1 MSYHLLTGATGLLGR
16 YLIKDL
22 LQADIPVAVIVRP
35 TRRAS
40 ARHRMEAA
48 MQYWEEQLG
57 KSLPRPVVLKGDIS
71 EPDLG
76 LDPRSL
82 RWVSENCDTML
93 HNAASLTFH
102 STGPEAEPW
111 RSNVE
116 GTRHVLDLCRETG
129 IQHFHHVS
137 TAYVCGLRTGRIL
150 ESELDVGQTPSNDY
164 ERSKIQAEQMVRS
177 ADFLKSLTVFRP
189 AIIIGD
195 AVNGYTT
202 TYHGFY
208 APLSLITTLVS
219 MEPRNETGHIYSSG
233 RFRLEGFETKNLV
246 PVDWVSA
253 VTAHVVSH
261 SEHHGKTYHLTP
273 RVPITMRLFADVL
286 EQATG
291 WYGVNFLGPNAQMEN
306 MTEQEQMF
314 HDLISIYNSYWRDD
328 PMFDSTNTQAVAPHL
343 PCPHVDRSLLLMM
356 SEWAKSVNFGS
367 PRVKVSEP
375 EFDTQK
381 HFDPLVDAGAK
392 LPVSEKLVE
401 VGLDITGHGGG
412 QWRVEVN
419 DGLVVGAA
427 VGLAER
433 CSATLHLD
441 ADTFASLVKGE
452 TSAYQAVQAGQ
463 IRVTGRQSAD
473 DELLDVLQQ
482 AARPLKAPLGEQRSH
497 PAPRDGS
504 SPREAG

>member
-22 LQADIPVAVIVRP
+22 LLAEIPLAVLVRP
-35 TRRAS
+35 TRRA
-40 ARHRMEAA
+40 AAQQRVEAV
-48 MQYWEEQLG
+48 MQYWEEKLG
-57 KSLPRPVVLKGDIS
+57 RSLSRPVVLEGDIS

-111 RSNVE
+111 RSNVA
-116 GTRHVLDLCRETG
+116 GTRHVLDVCREAG
-129 IQHFHHVS
+129 IEHFHHVS

-164 ERSKIQAEQMVRS
+164 EKSKVAAEKMVRS
-177 ADFLKSLTVFRP
+177 SDFLKSLTVFRP

-208 APLSLITTLVS
+208 APLQLISTLVS
-219 MEPRNETGHIYSSG
+219 TEPKNETGHIFSSG
-233 RFRLEGFETKNLV
+233 RFELEGFETKNLV

-253 VTAHVVSH
+253 VMAHVVSH
-261 SEHHGKTYHLTP
+261 PEHHGATYHLTP
-273 RVPITMRLFADVL
+273 RQPITMRLFADVL

-291 WYGVNFLGPNAQMEN
+291 WYGVNFLGPNAKMEN

-328 PMFDSTNTQAVAPHL
+328 PTFDSTNTQTAAPHL
-343 PCPHVDRSLLLMM
+343 LCPHVDRSMLLMM
-356 SEWAKSVNFGS
+356 AEWAKSVNFGS
-367 PRVKVSEP
+367 PRVRITEP
-375 EFDTQK
+375 DFDSTT
-381 HFDPLVDAGAK
+381 HFESLVEAGAE
-392 LPVSEKLVE
+392 LLDDEKYIE

-412 QWRVEVN
+412 QWRVQVE
-419 DGLVVGAA
+419 DGLVVGAEIGLTDCGA
-427 VGLAER
+427 ATFHLDVGTF
-433 CSATLHLD
+433 ATLVQG
-441 ADTFASLVKGE
+441 DTTTE
-452 TSAYQAVQAGQ
+452 QAVRSGA
-463 IRVTGRQSAD
+463 IRITGVRTD
-473 DELLDVLQQ
+473 ENELLDVLQQ
-482 AARPLKAPLGEQRSH
+482 VARPRETQTAS
-497 PAPRDGS
+497 PAKTRV
-504 SPREAG
+504 

>member
-1 MSYHLLTGATGLLGR
+1 
-16 YLIKDL
+16 
-22 LQADIPVAVIVRP
+22 
-35 TRRAS
+35 
-40 ARHRMEAA
+40 

-57 KSLPRPVVLKGDIS
+57 KSLPRPVVLEGDIS

-76 LDPRSL
+76 LDPQSL
-82 RWVSENCDTML
+82 RWVTENCDTML

-195 AVNGYTT
+195 SVNGYTT

-208 APLSLITTLVS
+208 APLQLISTLVNNF
-219 MEPRNETGHIYSSG
+219 EPNETGRVYNPG
-233 RFRLEGFETKNLV
+233 RFKLAGFERKNLV

-253 VTAHVVSH
+253 VTSHIVAHP
-261 SEHHGKTYHLTP
+261 EHHGQTYHLTP

-291 WYGVNFLGPNAQMEN
+291 WYGVNFLGPDGNMEN
-306 MTEQEQMF
+306 ITEQEQMF
-314 HDLISIYNSYWRDD
+314 VELIAIYNSYWRDD
-328 PMFDSTNTQAVAPHL
+328 PVFDSTNTLAAAPHL
-343 PCPHVDRSLLLMM
+343 PCPHVDRRMLLMM

-367 PRVKVSEP
+367 PRVKVAEP
-375 EFDTQK
+375 KFDAQV
-381 HFDPLVDAGAK
+381 HFDPLVDSGAE
-392 LPVSEKLVE
+392 LPESERFVE

-412 QWRVEVN
+412 QWRVEVS
-419 DGLVVGAA
+419 DGLVVGAE
-427 VGLAER
+427 VGVAGR
-433 CSATLHLD
+433 CAATFHLD
-441 ADTFASLVKGE
+441 ADTFANLVQGNS
-452 TSAYQAVQAGQ
+452 SAEQAVQAGR
-463 IRVTGRQSAD
+463 IRVTGPRAAD
-473 DELLDVLQQ
+473 GDLLDVLQQ
-482 AARPLKAPLGEQRSH
+482 AARPRAARS
-497 PAPRDGS
+497 AS
-504 SPREAG
+504 SATARK

>member
-22 LQADIPVAVIVRP
+22 LLAEIPLAVLVRP
-35 TRRAS
+35 TRRA
-40 ARHRMEAA
+40 AAQQRVEAV

-57 KSLPRPVVLKGDIS
+57 RSLSRPVVLEGDIS

-116 GTRHVLDLCRETG
+116 GTRHVLDVCREAG
-129 IQHFHHVS
+129 IEHFHHVS

-164 ERSKIQAEQMVRS
+164 EKSKVAAEKMVRS
-177 ADFLKSLTVFRP
+177 SDFLKSLTVFRP

-208 APLSLITTLVS
+208 APLQLISTLVS
-219 MEPRNETGHIYSSG
+219 TEPRNETGHIFSSG
-233 RFRLEGFETKNLV
+233 RFELEGFETKNLV

-253 VTAHVVSH
+253 VMAHVVSH
-261 SEHHGKTYHLTP
+261 PEHHGATYHLTP
-273 RVPITMRLFADVL
+273 RRPITMRLFADVL

-291 WYGVNFLGPNAQMEN
+291 WYGVNFLGPNAKMEN

-328 PMFDSTNTQAVAPHL
+328 PTFDSSNTQTAAPHL
-343 PCPHVDRSLLLMM
+343 LCPHVDRSMLLMM
-356 SEWAKSVNFGS
+356 AEWAKSVNFGS
-367 PRVKVSEP
+367 PRVRVTEP
-375 EFDTQK
+375 DFDTAT
-381 HFDPLVDAGAK
+381 HFKSLIKAGAK
-392 LPVSEKLVE
+392 LPNDEQYVE
-401 VGLDITGHGGG
+401 VGLNITGHGGG
-412 QWRVEVN
+412 QWRVQVD
-419 DGLVVGAA
+419 DGLVVGAE
-427 VGLAER
+427 VGLSER
-433 CSATLHLD
+433 CAATFHLD
-441 ADTFASLVKGE
+441 VDSFAILVQGDT
-452 TSAYQAVQAGQ
+452 TVQQTMQNGA
-463 IRVTGRQSAD
+463 IRVTGDRSED
-473 DELLDVLQQ
+473 SDLHDVLQQ
-482 AARPLKAPLGEQRSH
+482 AALLRDTRT
-497 PAPRDGS
+497 PAPI
-504 SPREAG
+504 